1 MSHDITPELR
11 ETAVEQQRGDEPQ
24 VGEPVPSVP
33 PLAAVRIVYGVDSY
47 VVEPGREF
55 SIGRESDLSVGDNP
69 YLHRRFLR
77 IRSGSGLWWLEN
89 IGTLLAA
96 TVTDASGQVQA
107 RLAPG
112 ARLPLVFERVH
123 IVFGAGST
131 SYELTVHTAGGFFGP
146 AATPVERAGDETIGH
161 VPLTTSQR
169 QLIVALAEPLLRQSA
184 AGHGEIPS
192 STEAAAR
199 LGWTLTA
206 FNRKLDNVCDKLDRI
221 GVTGLRGGRD
231 NLATNR
237 RLRLVE
243 YATATRLVTRD
254 DLTTLDRLTSG
265 SGTDGG

>member
-1 MSHDITPELR
+1 MPDTSHERGTHRDSAQFDPA
-11 ETAVEQQRGDEPQ
+11 TAP
-24 VGEPVPSVP
+24 P
-33 PLAAVRIVYGVDSY
+33 PLRALRVVYGDAEHA
-47 VVEPGREF
+47 VEPGSEF
-55 SIGRESDLSVGDNP
+55 SIGRESDLSVDDNP

-77 IRSGSGLWWLEN
+77 LRAESGLWWLEN
-89 IGTLLAA
+89 VGSLLTA
-96 TVTDASGQVQA
+96 TVTDPSGQVQA

-112 ARLPLVFERVH
+112 ARLPLVFEQVH

-131 SYELTVHTAGGFFGP
+131 SYELTIHTAGGFYGP
-146 AATPVERAGDETIGH
+146 AVSPVSREAFSRGGDETIGH

-192 STEAAAR
+192 SGEAASR

-231 NLATNR
+231 KLATNR

-243 YATATRLVTRD
+243 YAIATRLVTRD
-254 DLTTLDRLTSG
+254 DLAILELLPPGEPGQG
-265 SGTDGG
+265 SR

>member
-1 MSHDITPELR
+1 MSEAPRDTAQIDQVTAPPPLR
-11 ETAVEQQRGDEPQ
+11 ALRIEYGDE
-24 VGEPVPSVP
+24 
-33 PLAAVRIVYGVDSY
+33 RHT
-47 VVEPGREF
+47 VEPGREF
-55 SIGRESDLSVGDNP
+55 SIGRESDLSVDDNP

-77 IRSGSGLWWLEN
+77 VRAESGLWWLEN
-89 IGTLLAA
+89 IGTLLSA

-131 SYELTVHTAGGFFGP
+131 SYELAIHTAGGFYGP
-146 AATPVERAGDETIGH
+146 VVSPGPREPFARDGDETIGH

-169 QLIVALAEPLLRQSA
+169 QLIVALAEPLLRQSS

-192 STEAAAR
+192 SGEAATR

-221 GVTGLRGGRD
+221 GVAGLRGGRD
-231 NLATNR
+231 SLATNR

-243 YATATRLVTRD
+243 YAISTRLVTRD
-254 DLTTLDRLTSG
+254 DLAILDLLPPPG
-265 SGTDGG
+265 HPDEGTR